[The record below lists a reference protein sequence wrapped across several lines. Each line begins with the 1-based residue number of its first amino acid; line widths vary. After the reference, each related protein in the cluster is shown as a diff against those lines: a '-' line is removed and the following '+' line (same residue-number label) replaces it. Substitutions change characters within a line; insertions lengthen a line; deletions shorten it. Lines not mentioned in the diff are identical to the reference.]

1 MGNSWRKRPR
11 ARGQAYASGWANHTR
26 ASGGLASRTA
36 ILQNEANFPE
46 AIGTLGA
53 GFGDPGELHMH
64 RRSIALEN
72 GAGCGLL
79 FVAATRR
86 LVRQVRF
93 QELREGIPRSVV
105 SALLVAVGAE
115 LGEAMRRPGIDLD
128 FVRHACALQLA

>member
-1 MGNSWRKRPR
+1 MPKRPR
-11 ARGQAYASGWANHTR
+11 ARGVRLTQADGPSTPVLLGPSAN
-26 ASGGLASRTA
+26 RTE
-36 ILQNEANFPE
+36 ILQNEAN
-46 AIGTLGA
+46 L
-53 GFGDPGELHMH
+53 D
-64 RRSIALEN
+64 

-79 FVAATRR
+79 SVAATRR

-115 LGEAMRRPGIDLD
+115 LSEAMRRPGIDLD